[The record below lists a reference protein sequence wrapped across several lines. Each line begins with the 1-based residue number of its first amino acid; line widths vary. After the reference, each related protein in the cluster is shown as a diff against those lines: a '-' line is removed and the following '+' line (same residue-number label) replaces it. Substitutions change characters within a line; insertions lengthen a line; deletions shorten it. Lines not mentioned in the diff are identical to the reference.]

1 MTATSCATFQLAA
14 VNVSSVTS
22 MEASSEP
29 ARSTVMVTSDVGW
42 VLSTTDTMS
51 VVPVSETTVEPSL
64 WETVTPAV
72 SSSVVVTSTTR
83 SAIAS

>member
-1 MTATSCATFQLAA
+1 M
-14 VNVSSVTS
+14 SSVTS
-22 MEASSEP
+22 TEASEASEP
-29 ARSTVMVTSDVGW
+29 ARVMVTSDVGW

-51 VVPVSETTVEPSL
+51 VVPVSETTVDPSL